1 MNRLYYC
8 LWKGYLCGKNKKK
21 KNFEIIFVLKR
32 NDISN
37 LYFVVYV
44 SIQILPKK
52 NNRRKKNSYRDI
64 CEHNNLK
71 TTKTLISV
79 LPGITWIG
87 ITISKTHWI
96 YSNKN
101 FIAFFLFQSKCFLWV
116 RQNSNVLWRKK
127 NLHKHDFL
135 CLRCWI
141 CCSFFSRSAS
151 LWFIIK
157 IIFQFDINHKSQG
170 KKTF

>member
-1 MNRLYYC
+1 MHTFCSIHVC
-8 LWKGYLCGKNKKK
+8 LTIIIICQVIFYLIQTVDPHTSRIYIIPNMIKDMIEKVTFKMEFSSFFYFYLLNMSLCIVYIIVCEKVIFVAKIKIK

-87 ITISKTHWI
+87 ITISKTH
-96 YSNKN
+96 
-101 FIAFFLFQSKCFLWV
+101 
-116 RQNSNVLWRKK
+116 
-127 NLHKHDFL
+127 
-135 CLRCWI
+135 
-141 CCSFFSRSAS
+141 
-151 LWFIIK
+151 
-157 IIFQFDINHKSQG
+157 
-170 KKTF
+170 